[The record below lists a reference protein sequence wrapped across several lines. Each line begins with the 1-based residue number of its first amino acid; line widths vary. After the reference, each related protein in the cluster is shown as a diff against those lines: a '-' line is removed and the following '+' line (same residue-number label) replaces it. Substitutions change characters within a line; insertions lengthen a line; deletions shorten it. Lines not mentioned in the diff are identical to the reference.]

1 MPYLSVHIWLLI
13 LFFMGHQTMETS
25 AFYFPENEVN
35 QCAATARDADA
46 ELGQFGLYLACERFH
61 SLDVEE

>member
-1 MPYLSVHIWLLI
+1 MHIWLLV
-13 LFFMGHQTMETS
+13 LFFMGHQTVETS
-25 AFYFPENEVN
+25 AFYFEYEELN
-35 QCAATARDADA
+35 QCVTMARSADA